1 MYCVTYLYPKALA
14 RCVGESFT
22 HTKINIRQPVAASLV
37 PGYRKGKYLNRFVP
51 FSCRKRIVTKFVVI
65 CCLFKRCQPPW
76 VAVPEPTFFF
86 FGWNQNLLKETFFRL

>member
-14 RCVGESFT
+14 RCVGESFI

-51 FSCRKRIVTKFVVI
+51 FSC
-65 CCLFKRCQPPW
+65 
-76 VAVPEPTFFF
+76 
-86 FGWNQNLLKETFFRL
+86 